1 LIGCFCDAPDCFL
14 LVGAHAATRSGDHG
28 KAVGKFNRLRTVM
41 ELWLVDLEGSAR
53 GLEEL
58 ERETPRLGV
67 DERSRAQRL
76 RDPAE
81 RRHRLAAYT
90 ALRIVLERVGGP
102 RLRGRPLIR
111 TAAGKPGLGAE
122 APTFSLAH
130 TGGMALIGVARAGP
144 FGVDLETERPIAM
157 SHRRR
162 EETIAVG
169 SGLTGHTPGDAGN
182 HRAVLQAWCRIEA
195 CAKARGSGVSGLLT
209 ELGLRQS
216 GGRRLPLAGI
226 ETSARQL
233 AREAGLKIGDLE
245 LPLGLFGA
253 VAGTGRALPVRPR
266 RFPAHARAISRLL
279 GARG

>member
-1 LIGCFCDAPDCFL
+1 MD
-14 LVGAHAATRSGDHG
+14 
-28 KAVGKFNRLRTVM
+28 
-41 ELWLVDLEGSAR
+41 LWLVDLEGSAR
-53 GLEEL
+53 GLEAL
-58 ERETPRLGV
+58 ERETPRLGA

-81 RRHRLAAYT
+81 QRYRLAAYT

-111 TAAGKPGLGAE
+111 TPAGKPGLGAE
-122 APTFSLAH
+122 APSFNLAH
-130 TGGMALIGVARAGP
+130 TGGMALIGVTRAGAI
-144 FGVDLETERPIAM
+144 GVDLETERQIAM

-169 SGLTGHTPGDAGN
+169 AGLSGHTSGDPGD
-182 HRAVLQAWCRIEA
+182 HSAVLQAWCRIEA

-216 GGRRLPLAGI
+216 GGRRLPLDTI
-226 ETSARQL
+226 EVSARRL

-245 LPLGLFGA
+245 LPSGLFGA
-253 VAGTGRALPVRPR
+253 VVGTGRALPVRPQ
-266 RFPAHARAISRLL
+266 RFPADARAISRLL
-279 GARG
+279 TGARMTERD